1 MKMSG
6 ELSSHDRILRAA
18 KRLFAQNGYE
28 NTSTVAIAREA
39 GTSESQLMKH
49 FGSKQGLLVAIFD
62 RGWISMNERIKTINH
77 ASPAERLLNVL
88 KAISV
93 ELENDPELKVLSALE
108 SRRVRKDSNEVVLTR
123 GSHQYRELL
132 DRILDSYRNPARNL
146 APRSAQQLP
155 QGLLPLRG
163 FGIPQLV
170 FAHESHADMMARALK
185 LDPLEF
191 RRRNLLR
198 EGRPHATGQI
208 VRDARHDRALERVA
222 ERLNWTQPLDRFT
235 AAYLTKRGVIRPIL
249 VDSAV
254 FARRAYLGR

>member
-62 RGWISMNERIKTINH
+62 RGWASMNERIKTINH
-77 ASPAERLLNVL
+77 HSPADRLLSVL

-93 ELENDPELKVLSALE
+93 ELENDPELKVLAALE
-108 SRRVRKDSNEVVLTR
+108 SRRVRKDSNEVVMPR

-132 DRILDSYRNPARNL
+132 DRILLDMQNEGQIRQDVNL
-146 APRSAQQLP
+146 DAVRAAIVGMAEGMWRDQVIAGRSEMRANY
-155 QGLLPLRG
+155 G
-163 FGIPQLV
+163 FD
-170 FAHESHADMMARALK
+170 DMEKVLEILIGAFQ
-185 LDPLEF
+185 DPLQ
-191 RRRNLLR
+191 
-198 EGRPHATGQI
+198 HAK
-208 VRDARHDRALERVA
+208 A
-222 ERLNWTQPLDRFT
+222 
-235 AAYLTKRGVIRPIL
+235 
-249 VDSAV
+249 S
-254 FARRAYLGR
+254 

>member
-62 RGWISMNERIKTINH
+62 RGWASMNERIKTINH
-77 ASPAERLLNVL
+77 SSPADRLLSVL
-88 KAISV
+88 KAITV

-132 DRILDSYRNPARNL
+132 DRILIDMRNEGQIRSDVNL
-146 APRSAQQLP
+146 DAVRAAIVGMAEGMWRDQVLAGRSEMRANYGFDDMQKVMEILIGAFQD
-155 QGLLPLRG
+155 PLRN
-163 FGIPQLV
+163 
-170 FAHESHADMMARALK
+170 AKAS
-185 LDPLEF
+185 
-191 RRRNLLR
+191 
-198 EGRPHATGQI
+198 
-208 VRDARHDRALERVA
+208 
-222 ERLNWTQPLDRFT
+222 
-235 AAYLTKRGVIRPIL
+235 
-249 VDSAV
+249 
-254 FARRAYLGR
+254 